1 MCWFLIQL
9 WVLVLERQRGYFC
22 LLYMRLL
29 YPLDAGT
36 SNVTYSSSDN
46 TTYIVF
52 ISARYKFDGFNCSE
66 RLKSV
71 TPIFRN
77 NRSDLLRCTFEI
89 WCRSQSS
96 GDPPSGTH
104 YINRIISASA
114 APRATAFPHKT
125 PLFPSNY
132 STLFFLPAFYL
143 CIINPHKPNPANQRG
158 SEAQLESYIFNTSV
172 SCQSSIVCFKLNSLV
187 RTPIAL
193 NYFLI
198 RYASNVDLQTPRGI
212 YVSNITIEMGNLWTQ
227 NNVADRKYKL
237 Q

>member
-1 MCWFLIQL
+1 MLILYSAMIPSLGTPTGLFLSTLSALYLTRCWNVRCHIFS
-9 WVLVLERQRGYFC
+9 
-22 LLYMRLL
+22 
-29 YPLDAGT
+29 
-36 SNVTYSSSDN
+36 SNN

-77 NRSDLLRCTFEI
+77 NRSDLLRCTFEM

-104 YINRIISASA
+104 YINRIISAST

-125 PLFPSNY
+125 PLFPTNY

-143 CIINPHKPNPANQRG
+143 CIINVQYQP
-158 SEAQLESYIFNTSV
+158 S
-172 SCQSSIVCFKLNSLV
+172 
-187 RTPIAL
+187 
-193 NYFLI
+193 
-198 RYASNVDLQTPRGI
+198 
-212 YVSNITIEMGNLWTQ
+212 
-227 NNVADRKYKL
+227 
-237 Q
+237 

>member
-1 MCWFLIQL
+1 MLTLDSAMIPSLGKPTGLFLSTLSVTRCWNVRCHIF
-9 WVLVLERQRGYFC
+9 F
-22 LLYMRLL
+22 
-29 YPLDAGT
+29 
-36 SNVTYSSSDN
+36 SNN

-89 WCRSQSS
+89 WWRSQSS

-104 YINRIISASA
+104 YINRIISAST

-143 CIINPHKPNPANQRG
+143 CIINVQYQPSRLTLLINEGLR
-158 SEAQLESYIFNTSV
+158 
-172 SCQSSIVCFKLNSLV
+172 LNWKA
-187 RTPIAL
+187 T
-193 NYFLI
+193 FLI
-198 RYASNVDLQTPRGI
+198 LVFLVNPVSF
-212 YVSNITIEMGNLWTQ
+212 VSN
-227 NNVADRKYKL
+227 
-237 Q
+237 